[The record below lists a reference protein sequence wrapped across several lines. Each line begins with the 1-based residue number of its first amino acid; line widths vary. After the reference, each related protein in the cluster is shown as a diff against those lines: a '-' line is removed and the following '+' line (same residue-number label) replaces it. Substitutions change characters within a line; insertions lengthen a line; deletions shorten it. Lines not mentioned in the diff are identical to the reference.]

1 MKAKQAVL
9 KNYFK
14 RKGKGSSD
22 ESDDSGSDQESV
34 YVLSKSKRMYEHPM
48 SWTRVKEV
56 QLAAT

>member
-22 ESDDSGSDQESV
+22 ESSDSGSD
-34 YVLSKSKRMYEHPM
+34 
-48 SWTRVKEV
+48 
-56 QLAAT
+56 